1 MKIGQ
6 HVQFNKGNSK
16 SKLQKFSLGERAYN
30 VQRMKLSV
38 DIIRNCDFLARWSF
52 CD

>member
-1 MKIGQ
+1 MKIGP

-16 SKLQKFSLGERAYN
+16 SKLQKISLGERAYD
-30 VQRMKLSV
+30 VQRMKLSA
-38 DIIRNCDFLARWSF
+38 DIIRNRDFLARWSF